1 MKMAIR
7 VALIGVLLALL
18 GGCATQT
25 GLNAEQIAMLREQG
39 FRLTEEGWTLDLSNR
54 VLFANDVSELSEQTS
69 GTVRKLA
76 DSLQLVGLNQVRIEG
91 HTDTNGPADYNQR
104 LSLTRAQS
112 VADVMVLAGM
122 VPANLTI
129 QGRGEVEP
137 IADNK
142 TREGRAQNRRVS
154 IVIPSQ

>member
-7 VALIGVLLALL
+7 VALTGLLLTLL

-25 GLNAEQIAMLREQG
+25 GLSAEQIAMLKEQG

-54 VLFANDVSELSEQTS
+54 VLFANDVGRLSEQTQ
-69 GTVRKLA
+69 GTVRTLA
-76 DSLQLVGLNQVRIEG
+76 DNLQLVGLNRARIEG

-112 VADVMVLAGM
+112 VADVMVSAGM
-122 VPANLTI
+122 VPANLII

-154 IVIPSQ
+154 IVIPNQ

>member
-1 MKMAIR
+1 MKMVIR
-7 VALIGVLLALL
+7 TALAGVLLALL
-18 GGCATQT
+18 GGCAAQT
-25 GLNAEQIAMLREQG
+25 GLSAEQIAMLKEQG

-54 VLFANDVSELSEQTS
+54 VLFANDVGRLSDQTR
-69 GTVRKLA
+69 GTVEKLA
-76 DSLQLVGLNQVRIEG
+76 DSLQLVGLNRVRIEG

-112 VADVMVLAGM
+112 VADVMVAAGM
-122 VPANLTI
+122 KPGDLII

-154 IVIPSQ
+154 IVVPSQ